1 MRKKKKVEGRKK
13 GRGKREQEG
22 RGRSRLGV
30 LAGKGRKRWIYLER
44 RILKEGQGR
53 GLGEST
59 GQPDFPS
66 LPTRGQH
73 HGDGPGSLG
82 GCPPAWSLQ
91 RQEQRP
97 QAGPMAP
104 PPGTNTL
111 GSSSRTLA
119 RSSDLSLLRQGHKST
134 RLFPIC
140 WVTLALGAASC
151 TLEPLQGGPRG
162 THSPAGDL
170 GMAPPGSHDCSLAHN
185 LTRDPEPQSP
195 SSAASGFLSH
205 RR

>member
-1 MRKKKKVEGRKK
+1 MNFSGEKNT
-13 GRGKREQEG
+13 
-22 RGRSRLGV
+22 
-30 LAGKGRKRWIYLER
+30 
-44 RILKEGQGR
+44 KEGQGR

-59 GQPDFPS
+59 GHPDFPS
-66 LPTRGQH
+66 LPTRGRH
-73 HGDGPGSLG
+73 HRDVPGSLG
-82 GCPPAWSLQ
+82 GCTAAWSLQ
-91 RQEQRP
+91 RQVQRP
-97 QAGPMAP
+97 PGWPNGAT
-104 PPGTNTL
+104 PGTHTL

-151 TLEPLQGGPRG
+151 PLAPLQGGPRG

-170 GMAPPGSHDCSLAHN
+170 GMAPPGSHDCGLAHN